1 MISAA
6 YARPHLLLR
15 GGFSALALLLA
26 MATPT
31 LCRADAFTDGQAWG
45 AGNNGVASG
54 YITEQNGISIVP
66 GYSVQGGAA
75 VESSYF
81 ANGNGVLPGFGTAK
95 ADGCATGPRPTDSL
109 QQQECN
115 AINFVSGAKDQCNQ
129 LYTQIASPQLIA
141 LKTHCEKLEEQK
153 NTPSGLPSDV
163 FFNDYLPNCFNN
175 PAMQSTLLTE
185 YVRLNCDDVITSQI
199 PQIPQTDPIAIN
211 AQMVTS
217 DPAAVISAS
226 AGGMSLSGYY
236 TGCQVDQTQIPPT
249 TTTDSCYE
257 YHASVVGAE
266 CGEARDVV
274 VDPGHDLIPGTP
286 CHDDGQGNCVGGVAD
301 IPAVAPSIIRDNAP
315 PPCQGYSDTG
325 ENISHCRTKT
335 FCTEGVNDGVGL
347 PVTKTYGWDGS
358 LRITHDC
365 WSWAREYACETPID
379 PPTDNC
385 SGYRGR
391 ADCQELSSTCS
402 QYNIDGDYCVML
414 QHTFQCVTQPGSSG
428 TVMNCASRQF
438 CLDGNCFGAGSA
450 PDKDFANAV
459 VGKEA
464 LREAG
469 VYQEGTYLFNGR
481 ASTCEYWPA
490 QCCSGGGGGGY
501 SLSNNAVMSGGGSA
515 YHAVGSTYMYDA
527 LFASDAPGW
536 AAKGFDAAFT
546 QGGFD
551 SVFAGVVTG
560 NITLTA
566 AGEVAIV
573 STNAAGVAMTTTMG
587 MGEFALEYMVPGP
600 WTAAIIAYQLIMS
613 CPQDATIT
621 AMKKDTGLCVEVGG
635 FCSRKLPIF
644 GTCIQKKKSYCCFNS
659 ILAKIINQEG
669 KRQRG
674 RGNGSPQSPDCSGLT
689 TDDFNYI
696 DLSLADPSIWNE
708 FIAQI
713 TPTMP
718 VAASSAAQVGGSLP
732 GVTQTIT
739 NYYQQ

>member
-1 MISAA
+1 MISTTAC
-6 YARPHLLLR
+6 ARPRLLLG
-15 GGFSALALLLA
+15 GGFSAFALLAAVAIA
-26 MATPT
+26 MPN

-54 YITEQNGISIVP
+54 YITEQNGISVVP

-109 QQQECN
+109 QRQECN
-115 AINFVSGAKDQCNQ
+115 AINFVSGTKDQCNQ
-129 LYTQIASPQLIA
+129 LYTQIANPQLIA
-141 LKTHCEKLEEQK
+141 IKMFCEKF
-153 NTPSGLPSDV
+153 DI
-163 FFNDYLPNCFNN
+163 PNCFNDY
-175 PAMQSTLLTE
+175 PPLQSPLLTQ

-226 AGGMSLSGYY
+226 PGGMSLSGYY
-236 TGCQVDQTQIPPT
+236 TGCQVDETQIPPT
-249 TTTDSCYE
+249 TSIDKCYE

-266 CGEARDVV
+266 CSEARDVV
-274 VDPGHDLIPGTP
+274 VDPGRAPVPGTV
-286 CHDDGQGNCVGGVAD
+286 CSDDIYGNCVGGASCHDEMGVCVGSIPG

-315 PPCQGYSDTG
+315 LPCQGYSDNG
-325 ENISHCRTKT
+325 QNISHCRTKT
-335 FCTEGVNDGVGL
+335 FCTEGINDGVGL
-347 PVTKTYGWDGS
+347 PVTKKYGWDNS
-358 LRITHDC
+358 LEITHDC
-365 WSWAREYACETPID
+365 WSWAREYACETPIN
-379 PPTDNC
+379 PPTNNC
-385 SGYRGR
+385 SGYRSR
-391 ADCQELSSTCS
+391 ADCQELSATCS
-402 QYNIDGDYCVML
+402 QYNIDGDYCVMF

-450 PDKDFANAV
+450 PDKDFANAI

-481 ASTCEYWPA
+481 PSTCEYWPA
-490 QCCSGGGGGGY
+490 QCCSGGGGGGF
-501 SLSNNAVMSGGGSA
+501 SFSNYALMSGVSGA
-515 YHAVGSTYMYDA
+515 YHAAGSTYMYDS
-527 LFASDAPGW
+527 LFASDAPNW
-536 AAKGFDAAFT
+536 AIDAFNLAFT
-546 QGGFD
+546 DGGFE
-551 SVFAGVVTG
+551 SGILGFIG
-560 NITLTA
+560 
-566 AGEVAIV
+566 GEMSIE
-573 STNAAGVAMTTTMG
+573 SLMQS
-587 MGEFALEYMVPGP
+587 FVPGP

-621 AMKKDTGLCVEVGG
+621 AMKKDTGLCVEVGS
-635 FCSRKLPIF
+635 FCSRRLPIF
-644 GTCIQKKKSYCCFNS
+644 RTCIQRKKSYCCFNS

-689 TDDFNYI
+689 ADDFNYI

-713 TPTMP
+713 TPSMP

-732 GVTQTIT
+732 GVTQTII

>member
-129 LYTQIASPQLIA
+129 LYTQITSPQLIA
-141 LKTHCEKLEEQK
+141 LKTHCEKLEAQK

-175 PAMQSTLLTE
+175 PAMQSSLLTQ

-199 PQIPQTDPIAIN
+199 PQIPRTDPIAIN

-217 DPAAVISAS
+217 NPAAVVSAS

-236 TGCQVDQTQIPPT
+236 TGCDVNQTQIPPT

-274 VDPGHDLIPGTP
+274 VDPGKPPVPGTV
-286 CHDDGQGNCVGGVAD
+286 CADDIFGNCVGGASCHDNEMGVCVGSIAD
-301 IPAVAPSIIRDNAP
+301 IPAVPPSIIRDNAP
-315 PPCQGYSDTG
+315 LPCQGYSDTG

-335 FCTEGVNDGVGL
+335 VCTEGMNDGVGL
-347 PVTKTYGWDGS
+347 PVTKKYGWDNS
-358 LRITHDC
+358 LEITHDC

-385 SGYRGR
+385 SGYRSR

-450 PDKDFANAV
+450 PDKNFANAI

-469 VYQEGTYLFNGR
+469 VYQEGAHLFNGR
-481 ASTCEYWPA
+481 PSTCEYWPA
-490 QCCSGGGGGGY
+490 QCCSGGGGGGFGFTNHA
-501 SLSNNAVMSGGGSA
+501 LMSGVGGA
-515 YHAVGSTYMYDA
+515 YHAAGSTYMYDS
-527 LFASDAPGW
+527 LFASDAPNW
-536 AAKGFDAAFT
+536 AIDAFNLAFT
-546 QGGFD
+546 DGGFE
-551 SVFAGVVTG
+551 SGIVGFIG
-560 NITLTA
+560 
-566 AGEVAIV
+566 GEMSI
-573 STNAAGVAMTTTMG
+573 
-587 MGEFALEYMVPGP
+587 EALMQSFVPGP

-621 AMKKDTGLCVEVGG
+621 AMKKDTGLCVEVGS

-644 GTCIQKKKSYCCFNS
+644 KTCIQKKKSYCCFNS

-696 DLSLADPSIWNE
+696 DLSLAGPSIWNE